1 MSGLG
6 EQGERI
12 EAEVVVIGGGI
23 VGAATTLALARGG
36 ADVALVERETA
47 GPAKGSSKGGARIFC
62 PAPYPDESYL
72 ELGLRALEG
81 WRAIEAQAGRELLVR
96 TGALTTGRFAEQAA
110 GGLRAA
116 GQPAE
121 LLSPGDA
128 RRRFGVDT
136 DGRPALHQAEAGVIH
151 AARAHEA
158 VLGLAARAGA
168 AVHHG
173 EPVLAIEP
181 DSTGVTVTM
190 RRVRYR
196 CETAVVAAGPWSRA
210 LLASA
215 GIELEATVSAQTIAY
230 LSLRDG
236 VRQPIALMDF
246 DADEPYGL
254 FDPEYGLKVA
264 FHTRGLDAGDAGGPP
279 EIDPAAVV
287 ELERWA
293 RRAYPN
299 VVDASAGVDACFYTR
314 TPDERFVIRRHGPV
328 VVVSACNGQGFQFA
342 PETGERAARIAVGA
356 AEASPA

>member
-1 MSGLG
+1 M
-6 EQGERI
+6 
-12 EAEVVVIGGGI
+12 VIGGGI
-23 VGAATTLALARGG
+23 VGAATALALARRG
-36 ADVALVERETA
+36 AGVALVEREGA
-47 GPAKGSSKGGARIFC
+47 GPAQGSSKGSARIFC

-81 WRAIEAQAGRELLVR
+81 WRAIESRAGRQLLVR
-96 TGALTTGRFAEQAA
+96 TGALTTGRFAERAAGALQAA
-110 GGLRAA
+110 GE
-116 GQPAE
+116 PAQ
-121 LLSPGDA
+121 LLGADDA
-128 RRRFGVDT
+128 LRRFGVDT
-136 DGRPALHQAEAGVIH
+136 DGRTALHQAEAGVIH

-158 VLGLAARAGA
+158 ILRLAAEAGA
-168 AVHHG
+168 AVHHSDS
-173 EPVLAIEP
+173 VVAIEP
-181 DSTGVTVTM
+181 DSTEVTVTT

-196 CETAVVAAGPWSRA
+196 CETTVVAAGPWSRA
-210 LLASA
+210 LLAPA

-230 LSLRDG
+230 LS
-236 VRQPIALMDF
+236 VREGAGTPVALMDF
-246 DADEPYGL
+246 DGDEPYGL

-279 EIDPAAVV
+279 DIEPAAVA

-293 RRAYPN
+293 RRAYPG
-299 VVDASAGVDACFYTR
+299 VVDASAGVEGCFYTR